1 MSLDLPIL
9 KEVKVTCPSCRT
21 IFSMNISLPEV
32 VPNSTN
38 ETCMG
43 VETEYDFTAK
53 AECGLCHHRFKVK
66 GEVTE
71 YPEGNLY
78 SVSLK
83 ED

>member
-1 MSLDLPIL
+1 MSLNLPIM
-9 KEVKVTCPSCRT
+9 KEVYVTCPNCRGEV
-21 IFSMNISLPEV
+21 SRNISITELV
-32 VPNSTN
+32 HINTI

-43 VETEYDFTAK
+43 VETQYDFTAET
-53 AECGLCHHRFKVK
+53 ECILCHRRFKVN

-78 SVSLK
+78 AFSLK

>member
-1 MSLDLPIL
+1 MSLDLPIV
-9 KEVKVTCPSCRT
+9 KEVNVTCPSCRA
-21 IFSMNISLPEV
+21 IFSTNISITELV
-32 VPNSTN
+32 HINTI

-43 VETEYDFTAK
+43 VETQYDFTSEL
-53 AECGLCHHRFKVK
+53 ECILCHRRFKVN

-78 SVSLK
+78 DFSLK

>member
-1 MSLDLPIL
+1 MSLDLPIV
-9 KEVKVTCPSCRT
+9 KEVNVTCPSCRGMV
-21 IFSMNISLPEV
+21 SMNISIAEV
-32 VPNSTN
+32 VPNSTI

-43 VETEYDFTAK
+43 VETEYDFTSE

-78 SVSLK
+78 SVILK